1 MKVTLRTL
9 DKKQYT
15 VDAEPSDSVATL
27 KTKIEA
33 AHAHPVAHQKLIY
46 SGKQLTDDAVTLEAL
61 GVKETD
67 FLVLMVRAPKAKKAK
82 AADTSS
88 AAAATT
94 SSAMAEDK
102 PKTEEEK
109 PKAEEEKPKEEEK
122 KEETEKPAE
131 SGDAPKEDA
140 MQAAS
145 SNIVTGDQTDEVIAN
160 IMAMGYP
167 RDQVIAALRA
177 SFNNPD
183 RAVEYLLTG
192 NIPNVDFGGAPAGG
206 AGGGSDGG
214 ASGFAMPGAVDAPG
228 GLDLSQDAV
237 DMPTDDGEGEGV
249 GAEGNANDPF
259 AMLRQHPQFT
269 ALRMM
274 VQQNPQMLQPV
285 LQQLG
290 QQNPEILRI
299 IQQNQQAFIQM
310 LNEPVTPEQM
320 AQIQA
325 QAAQM
330 GMGEDVPPGH
340 EQAVI
345 QVTQEEKEIIDRI
358 VGMGFDRN
366 RVIEAFL
373 ACEKNEELTVNFL
386 LSNMDD

>member
-1 MKVTLRTL
+1 MGNLSSIVGKFERTLTHKTCKHTHTHIHKANGTMKVTLRTL

-61 GVKETD
+61 GIKETD

-140 MQAAS
+140 MQ
-145 SNIVTGDQTDEVIAN
+145 
-160 IMAMGYP
+160 
-167 RDQVIAALRA
+167 
-177 SFNNPD
+177 
-183 RAVEYLLTG
+183 
-192 NIPNVDFGGAPAGG
+192 
-206 AGGGSDGG
+206 
-214 ASGFAMPGAVDAPG
+214 GAVDAPG

-299 IQQNQQAFIQM
+299 IQQNQQALIQM

-386 LSNMDD
+386 LSNMD